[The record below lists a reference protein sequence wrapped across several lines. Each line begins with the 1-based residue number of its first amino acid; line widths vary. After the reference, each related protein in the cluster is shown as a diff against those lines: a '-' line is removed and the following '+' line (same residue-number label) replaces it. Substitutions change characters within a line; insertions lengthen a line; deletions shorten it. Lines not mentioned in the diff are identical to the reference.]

1 MRILFLIVLSLF
13 SNSIIAQKK
22 QPIDSI
28 VTEIESSKGMLSTY
42 FDESKQKLFLQ
53 FNDSVLEKPLL
64 MVSRYVQLPSGYS
77 AYRNAGSKTAEQVIQ
92 FEKQG
97 SRILL
102 KQVSYVNNAEASD
115 PIYQSV
121 VNNHLNPILASF
133 EKENIEE
140 GENLIDISEFFSKDS
155 PSFNVVGETQKKS
168 FKIGGLD
175 KKRSFIDKARSYPR
189 NTEITHTLTYPAGSP
204 PRGNQSETLT
214 FQMNHSIIAL
224 PENPMPVRYTDHRVG
239 WFSLEKYDYSSEAL
253 KSDNYRVAVRW
264 RMEPKDEAAYL
275 RGELVEPKKPIV
287 FYLDPATPL
296 KWRPY
301 FKKGIEDWNQAFE
314 KAGFKNAVIAKDPP
328 SKEEDPDFSPEDVRY
343 SVVRY
348 VASTTRNATGP
359 SVKDPRTGEILES
372 DVIWYHNHLRSY
384 RNRYLLET
392 GAANPKARTLNTP
405 EEEIGEMM
413 RRVIAHEVG
422 HALGLPHN
430 MKASSAYPVDSLRS
444 GSFTQK
450 MGIAATIMDYA
461 RYNYIAQPGDENIRF
476 VRQMGP
482 YDDYAIEWGY
492 RYFPGQEPDEIKSK
506 LAAFV
511 SERNL
516 NPIYQFGSGG
526 TDPDSQTENIGD
538 DPIKAT
544 TYGLSNLKIVAK
556 NLEDWTT
563 EDGQN
568 FDDLKELYLEM
579 VSVYRRYIY
588 HVANLIGGVRETRAV
603 KGQIEQVYENVP
615 RSEQLMALN
624 TLQREVWNSPMWL
637 LDPALISQFEDEGRL
652 PLIGNLQ
659 KALVYRLLSTDKLNQ
674 MISSA
679 ASVKGNPLSTK
690 DLISTLTNQIVKEAK
705 SLDALQKGLQ
715 ISLVERL
722 IELKEDEK
730 ANPVVRAE
738 AFDALSELRSHF
750 KSRQKSSD
758 HFRFAFYLAENA
770 LK

>member
-1 MRILFLIVLSLF
+1 
-13 SNSIIAQKK
+13 
-22 QPIDSI
+22 
-28 VTEIESSKGMLSTY
+28 
-42 FDESKQKLFLQ
+42 
-53 FNDSVLEKPLL
+53 
-64 MVSRYVQLPSGYS
+64 
-77 AYRNAGSKTAEQVIQ
+77 
-92 FEKQG
+92 
-97 SRILL
+97 
-102 KQVSYVNNAEASD
+102 
-115 PIYQSV
+115 
-121 VNNHLNPILASF
+121 
-133 EKENIEE
+133 
-140 GENLIDISEFFSKDS
+140 
-155 PSFNVVGETQKKS
+155 
-168 FKIGGLD
+168 
-175 KKRSFIDKARSYPR
+175 
-189 NTEITHTLTYPAGSP
+189 
-204 PRGNQSETLT
+204 
-214 FQMNHSIIAL
+214 
-224 PENPMPVRYTDHRVG
+224 
-239 WFSLEKYDYSSEAL
+239 
-253 KSDNYRVAVRW
+253 
-264 RMEPKDEAAYL
+264 
-275 RGELVEPKKPIV
+275 
-287 FYLDPATPL
+287 
-296 KWRPY
+296 
-301 FKKGIEDWNQAFE
+301 
-314 KAGFKNAVIAKDPP
+314 
-328 SKEEDPDFSPEDVRY
+328 
-343 SVVRY
+343 
-348 VASTTRNATGP
+348 
-359 SVKDPRTGEILES
+359 
-372 DVIWYHNHLRSY
+372 
-384 RNRYLLET
+384 
-392 GAANPKARTLNTP
+392 
-405 EEEIGEMM
+405 M

-476 VRQMGP
+476 VRLMGP

-588 HVANLIGGVRETRAV
+588 HVANLVGGVRETRVV

-679 ASVKGNPLSTK
+679 ASVKGSPLSTK
-690 DLISTLTNQIVKEAK
+690 DLIGTLTNQIVKEAK
-705 SLDALQKGLQ
+705 SLDALKKGLQ

-738 AFDALSELRSHF
+738 AFDALSELRSYF

-758 HFRFAFYLAENA
+758 HFRYAFYLSENA